1 MDTTPG
7 RWRTISGTG
16 ICNRRRGTLRWRKEG
31 SHNSGGT
38 DREAGQAEVAA
49 NRLALSPQPDL
60 CAHPIMAM
68 ERNLGRFASQH
79 WEITNRC
86 RLIS

>member
-1 MDTTPG
+1 
-7 RWRTISGTG
+7 
-16 ICNRRRGTLRWRKEG
+16 
-31 SHNSGGT
+31 
-38 DREAGQAEVAA
+38 
-49 NRLALSPQPDL
+49 
-60 CAHPIMAM
+60 MAM